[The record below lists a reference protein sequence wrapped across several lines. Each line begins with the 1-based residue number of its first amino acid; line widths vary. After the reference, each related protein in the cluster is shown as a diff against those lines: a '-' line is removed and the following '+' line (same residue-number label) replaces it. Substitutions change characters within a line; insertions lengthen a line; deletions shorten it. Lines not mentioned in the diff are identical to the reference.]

1 MLAGENKDESS
12 SLEEGDSKSEA
23 LDVYTSGER
32 LINEGVDSF
41 EELFQSMSMMKS
53 QAEALQGA
61 ERKTYAEKVTMAF
74 WRAIDGDAGEIE
86 GLGSSDEDDGN
97 KDLFS

>member
-1 MLAGENKDESS
+1 LLVGENDDEGA
-12 SLEEGDSKSEA
+12 SLEDDNNLSKVLE
-23 LDVYTSGER
+23 VFPTGER

-61 ERKTYAEKVTMAF
+61 DRKAYAEKVTMAF
-74 WRAIDGDAGEIE
+74 WRAIDGDVGEIE
-86 GLGSSDEDDGN
+86 GLDSSDEDGN
-97 KDLFS
+97 NDSFT